1 MKIIKRLTFVLPLLL
16 CGMMTQAQSWD
27 HIGNGIGLDA
37 ARRIDVE
44 VYNNEL
50 YVSELMWTHPGTE
63 LRLKKWDGQTWTNL
77 PTYTAP
83 DDYEFGEMAMYQGEI
98 YAGMIRRGAG
108 TACLI
113 KFDGTQWVSMPL
125 PNVGDIWSV
134 RSLEVHNGALYI
146 GGLFDI
152 TVGGTTYEN
161 MVKFDGVSIT
171 GFPGLTG
178 GSNEV
183 ADIYFHNGTM
193 YCKAGNTVM
202 EWNGTSFSVSAQ
214 MIQFDLRS
222 FLIGYNNELYC
233 AANVSLH
240 KISGGASTLVK
251 TFPYK
256 ITDMDVMGGELY
268 IVGDTLVSSYTLGG
282 GLEKY
287 DGQNFTTITA
297 PDGLHS
303 GTVFKGELHYF
314 SGSVTMYNGAQY
326 DRAFKMNSTLGIDE
340 DFAKKAGFS
349 VYPNPAQNVFY
360 IENSVNEEQNVQLI
374 DATGR
379 VIQNI
384 SLQPETKA
392 EVRTESL
399 APGMYFIN
407 NEGASQRVIIA
418 P

>member
-1 MKIIKRLTFVLPLLL
+1 MKIIKRLTFVLPILL

-27 HIGNGIGLDA
+27 HIGNGIGQDA

-98 YAGMIRRGAG
+98 YAGMIRRGPG

-134 RSLEVHNGALYI
+134 RRLEVHNGELYI
-146 GGLFDI
+146 GGSFDI
-152 TVGGTTYEN
+152 TIGGTTYEN
-161 MVKFDGVSIT
+161 IVKFDGTNFTGLSGANTEVGDIHVSNGDLYCIS
-171 GFPGLTG
+171 GALLKLT
-178 GSNEV
+178 
-183 ADIYFHNGTM
+183 
-193 YCKAGNTVM
+193 
-202 EWNGTSFSVSAQ
+202 GTSFVLSAQ
-214 MIQFDLRS
+214 LPTGGGWPRN
-222 FLIGYNNELYC
+222 FLTTYNNDLYC
-233 AANVSLH
+233 TVNTKLYRIDIGTAT
-240 KISGGASTLVK
+240 STLLK

-268 IVGDTLVSSYTLGG
+268 IVGDTLVSSYILGG
-282 GLEKY
+282 GLEKF
-287 DGQNFTTITA
+287 DGQNFTTLTA

-303 GTVFKGELHYF
+303 GTVFNSELHYF

-349 VYPNPAQNVFY
+349 VYPNPARNVFY

-407 NEGASQRVIIA
+407 NGENTHRVIITH
-418 P
+418 